1 MNFISVIARTTN
13 MRLQRYSNVY
23 LLIPLYY
30 TLAAVNAQVV
40 TEESNIGFISG
51 NITTANDVTNDLNN
65 IIQCLNNITY
75 IGNIFKFFGQIMNV
89 FFLLPETF
97 QDYTITILNY
107 ILENAIEMIRRTKIT
122 PISALAML
130 EAMTMLK
137 GMRYEKRYL
146 Q

>member
-51 NITTANDVTNDLNN
+51 NITTAND
-65 IIQCLNNITY
+65 
-75 IGNIFKFFGQIMNV
+75 
-89 FFLLPETF
+89 
-97 QDYTITILNY
+97 
-107 ILENAIEMIRRTKIT
+107 RRTKIT